1 VVYARTVGRRT
12 STFIV
17 SGKLWRNSLIMQDL
31 ETDSLWSHVTGEALH
46 GTAAGRRLEV
56 IPSVQTTWDA
66 WVREHP
72 KTKVLK
78 KDRSITSS
86 AYESYFKDPDRIGM
100 FRARWLMEKMPG
112 KALVHGVARGP
123 HALAAADATLE
134 DLVTATLGEDTVV
147 LRRGADGG
155 VRAFLAEIDGESLEL
170 ESASSGALV
179 DRATGSTWDL
189 DRGIGLTGPLA
200 GRELEELPVTTAY
213 WFAWMTGGP
222 RLGRPPDLHASGFLT
237 R

>member
-1 VVYARTVGRRT
+1 LCHTGVVYARTFADRT
-12 STFIV
+12 ATFIV

-31 ETDSLWSHVTGEALH
+31 ETGSLWSHVTGEALH
-46 GTAAGRRLEV
+46 GSAAGQRLQV

-72 KTKVLK
+72 QTKLLK

-86 AYESYFKDPDRIGM
+86 VYEGYFEDPDRIGM

-112 KALVHGVARGP
+112 KALVHGIARGP
-123 HALAAADATLE
+123 HALAAADATL
-134 DLVTATLGEDTVV
+134 DGVVNGSLGEDAVV
-147 LRRGADGG
+147 LLRGADGG
-155 VRAFLAEIDGESLEL
+155 ARAFLAEVDGETLEF
-170 ESASSGALV
+170 EPAPSGVLK

-189 DRGIGLTGPLA
+189 VRGVGLSGPLA

-213 WFAWMTGGP
+213 WFAWSAFYPNTAVV
-222 RLGRPPDLHASGFLT
+222 D
-237 R
+237 